1 MHLGI
6 NICGVKIYSH
16 SIMKKYPYMASYFCE
31 VDQTKRLRE
40 DGCVSINVSPKL
52 SATDIDDSN
61 GSNRLALRQHVS
73 NCNDRNITNKHLTS
87 RSDVGT

>member
-1 MHLGI
+1 
-6 NICGVKIYSH
+6 
-16 SIMKKYPYMASYFCE
+16 MKKYPYMASYSCE

-40 DGCVSINVSPKL
+40 DGYVSINVSPKL

-73 NCNDRNITNKHLTS
+73 NCNDRNITIRCHSDNTDVITS
-87 RSDVGT
+87 NYG